1 MTPVI
6 STIISFIDKAIPGY
20 KTYALM
26 LIGALMMGCQMLGF
40 HSFSQEAWGLL
51 GIGGAAT
58 WKMGQDRAK
67 TPAKK

>member
-40 HSFSQEAWGLL
+40 HNFSQEAWGLL
-51 GIGGAAT
+51 GIGSAAT
-58 WKMGQDRAK
+58 WKMGQDRDK
-67 TPAKK
+67 TPTK